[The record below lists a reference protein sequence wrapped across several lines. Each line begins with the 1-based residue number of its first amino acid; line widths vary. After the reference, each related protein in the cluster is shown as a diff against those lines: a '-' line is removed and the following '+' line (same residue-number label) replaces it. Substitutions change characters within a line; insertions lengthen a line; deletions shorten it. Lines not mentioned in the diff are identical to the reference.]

1 MVSCQ
6 PMIRDDLMAELL
18 NFSKTDDG
26 RLLVIQFVEQRG
38 KYNVNMGTGTGNTI
52 GDRLSEL
59 DTNVLLEIRDL
70 LRVQLPPPPP
80 EIDWQQ
86 VSRSLLD
93 AQIQRLTT
101 NPLTHAEGISY
112 RTEQVYVPLGLV
124 ERKRQSRRRED
135 VSPEQGSL
143 LYEETE
149 ITQKF
154 EHGAFLEQVLRQG
167 RSPRSGGRRIAVIG
181 EPGAGKTTLLQQIA
195 RWVSENIAGAIAIW
209 VSLADLQGQDLE
221 DYLLERWL
229 PAVVQQGG
237 QAEAST
243 QVKDAFVAQ
252 VQQGLV
258 WLLLDGV
265 DEMQVSSGN
274 PLSEIERQVRLGGLL
289 SQTRIVLTCRLNL
302 WDGDRH
308 ALDTFDTYRTLEFAY
323 PVQVEQFV
331 VRWFKALPEVQA
343 GHGARLC
350 AALRQ
355 PGQERMRDLVKNPLR
370 LTLLCFN
377 WYLGEGTLPET
388 KAGLYEQ
395 FVDEFY
401 KQKWK
406 QEKISTTAEQRKH
419 LNTALGELAREA
431 IDKEETRFR
440 LRHDFVCE
448 FLGDPDEP
456 NSLFQLALQLGWLN
470 QVGVEAENRMK
481 VVYAFFHPTFQEYFA
496 ALAIRDWDFFLNH
509 IPENPS
515 HPNAS
520 YRIFELQWKE
530 PYFLWIGRS
539 DVLKLLKVQ
548 ALYELSKFQDNAGGF
563 YTFKAYFLAAASMGE
578 FRDYS
583 ENMSEEVISDT
594 VKYASG
600 YSDYQNQI
608 WSSFPDPI
616 RQEART
622 IILNGLDSEKAKK
635 YLLQL
640 IDVCENSAIRWHIAV
655 TLESLGISNRKIK
668 SIVNAG
674 VTSTLEPHLVRA
686 VEKLK
691 TIIKS
696 RKNTNLLSLNSEDL
710 APNDIDNPEFHGSY
724 ENTSII
730 KLIQLIQNSED
741 WFLIVKTV
749 EHLQQ
754 ILAGT
759 QFVEVVARLKPYLID
774 IKTHSLDELKD
785 KHFRYEYIYKIIWH
799 CAQEMEYPDFHE
811 IWKD

>member
-1 MVSCQ
+1 
-6 PMIRDDLMAELL
+6 
-18 NFSKTDDG
+18 
-26 RLLVIQFVEQRG
+26 
-38 KYNVNMGTGTGNTI
+38 
-52 GDRLSEL
+52 
-59 DTNVLLEIRDL
+59 
-70 LRVQLPPPPP
+70 
-80 EIDWQQ
+80 
-86 VSRSLLD
+86 
-93 AQIQRLTT
+93 
-101 NPLTHAEGISY
+101 
-112 RTEQVYVPLGLV
+112 
-124 ERKRQSRRRED
+124 
-135 VSPEQGSL
+135 
-143 LYEETE
+143 
-149 ITQKF
+149 
-154 EHGAFLEQVLRQG
+154 
-167 RSPRSGGRRIAVIG
+167 
-181 EPGAGKTTLLQQIA
+181 
-195 RWVSENIAGAIAIW
+195 
-209 VSLADLQGQDLE
+209 
-221 DYLLERWL
+221 
-229 PAVVQQGG
+229 
-237 QAEAST
+237 
-243 QVKDAFVAQ
+243 
-252 VQQGLV
+252 
-258 WLLLDGV
+258 
-265 DEMQVSSGN
+265 
-274 PLSEIERQVRLGGLL
+274 
-289 SQTRIVLTCRLNL
+289 
-302 WDGDRH
+302 
-308 ALDTFDTYRTLEFAY
+308 
-323 PVQVEQFV
+323 
-331 VRWFKALPEVQA
+331 
-343 GHGARLC
+343 
-350 AALRQ
+350 
-355 PGQERMRDLVKNPLR
+355 
-370 LTLLCFN
+370 
-377 WYLGEGTLPET
+377 
-388 KAGLYEQ
+388 LYEQ

-668 SIVNAG
+668 SIVNTG
-674 VTSTLEPHLVRA
+674 VTSTLEPHLARA